1 MGPLDRID
9 REMRPKLTS
18 SGWQS
23 WLWVLCFI
31 ITSSGAAVQ
40 AKDLKFEAI
49 LIWATDAEKSPDPHH
64 KPVGPEVRK
73 KLAQLPLKWKNYFEV
88 ARKGF
93 LVPGEGTVETGLS
106 EKCKIRVTD
115 VDGKHVEVSLI
126 GKGEPVLKRT
136 QPLSKGEMLVLGGNA
151 PDETG
156 WLVVLK
162 RVE

>member
-1 MGPLDRID
+1 MNSNLKRVA
-9 REMRPKLTS
+9 
-18 SGWQS
+18 SGA
-23 WLWVLCFI
+23 WLGALCFVFLW
-31 ITSSGAAVQ
+31 GGVAAVQ
-40 AKDLKFEAI
+40 AKNLKFEAI
-49 LIWATDAEKSPDPHH
+49 LVWAADVDKSPDPHH

-73 KLAQLPLKWKNYFEV
+73 KLKELPLRWKNYFEV
-88 ARKGF
+88 NRKSLPMAQG
-93 LVPGEGTVETGLS
+93 GTGQVSLS
-106 EKCKIRVTD
+106 EKCDLRVTD

-136 QPLSKGEMLVLGGNA
+136 QPLAKGEMLVLGGNA